1 MSMLK
6 YAIGLCAMG
15 IALSSAA
22 RARADVVIEAA
33 PLHDEKM
40 RIDGLLREWP
50 GQFASFKTTLK
61 GSLKAS
67 GMVGYDD
74 NDVYVA
80 IKAAD
85 PKIVRSRGAGDD
97 EDHAT
102 LSLAFPNT
110 AGRYTAYEITLHPG
124 DPGKLPGVVKVNGR
138 VSKASKLVEAPEAGG
153 LVIEAKIPWSEFSQS
168 ALARVG
174 LKAALRYSDA
184 RAPGQIKN
192 VVATSAKN
200 GGSLPYLPLEGEQA
214 LRGALLKRNGLSDR
228 PVRQVFGNVVGDSQ
242 YEWVAV
248 YGQYLCVVGPGYR
261 GGKEFYYGEL
271 NITSGK
277 QLTRLELADLDA
289 DGKKEVLVQKQLG
302 GDEGYREVLLAF
314 KIDAKAA
321 PSVVFAHEVG
331 IVTEEGSIKNKVSI
345 SEGSITI
352 AQGTSDGFDPA
363 TYDEP
368 LPGEGVESALFPWDT
383 VKSRSFEWKGDRMEP
398 SDETA
403 WKPKLGK
410 PRGGGSRGR
419 AASAPAGPPPPP
431 VPRPPTSEELL
442 DRVYA
447 LYKKDRGVGGA
458 KPRFDFV
465 TDVVGDPQTER
476 VLVHGKDIVVFGKGF
491 REGQSYTF
499 INVGV
504 KEDKDILH
512 ATARDLTGDGKAEII
527 VRGIL
532 KAKASKELGGDTID
546 RYALFIYGIQ
556 GEKLVR
562 IFGAETGRALGS
574 QRILGTVAFAPAKQ
588 GLSIELR
595 PGRAVSWT
603 EKDYPF
609 PEDTTPA
616 GGLEPLALPWG
627 SLGARTYTFNGSS
640 YSH

>member
-1 MSMLK
+1 MLK
-6 YAIGLCAMG
+6 YAF
-15 IALSSAA
+15 ALFALGSALLTSTSA
-22 RARADVVIEAA
+22 LADVVIDAE
-33 PLHDEKM
+33 PLHDKKM

-50 GQFASFKTTLK
+50 GQFAAFKTTLK

-67 GMVGYDD
+67 GLVGYDD
-74 NDVYVA
+74 KDLYVA

-85 PKIVRSRGAGDD
+85 EKIVRTAGAGDS

-102 LSLAFPNT
+102 FSLAFPNT
-110 AGRYTAYEITLHPG
+110 SGHYTSFDVKLYPG
-124 DPGKLPGVVKVNGR
+124 DPGKLPGVVKINGR
-138 VSKASKLVEAPEAGG
+138 VSKASKLVEAPEEGG
-153 LVIEAKIPWSEFSQS
+153 LVIEAKIPWSEFSQ
-168 ALARVG
+168 AAIARVG
-174 LKAALRYSDA
+174 LKATLKYSDA
-184 RAPGQIKN
+184 RSPGSLKN
-192 VVATSAKN
+192 VVATSAKTA
-200 GGSLPYLPLEGEQA
+200 GSMPYMPLEGEQA
-214 LRGALLKRNGLSDR
+214 LRGALLKAKRLSDR
-228 PVRQVFGNVVGDSQ
+228 PTRQVFGNVVGDAQ

-248 YGQYLCVVGPGYR
+248 YGQYMCVVGPGYR
-261 GGKEFYYGEL
+261 DGKEFYYGEL
-271 NITSGK
+271 NITGGK
-277 QLTRLELADLDA
+277 QLTRLELHDLDG
-289 DGKKEVLVQKQLG
+289 DGKKEVLVQKHLG

-314 KIDAKAA
+314 KLDPKDA
-321 PSVVFAHEVG
+321 PTVVFAHEVG
-331 IVTEEGSIKNKVSI
+331 IVTEAGSIKNKVSI
-345 SEGSITI
+345 NGGKITI
-352 AQGTSDGFDPA
+352 EQGTSEGFDPA

-368 LPGEGVESALFPWDT
+368 LPGEGVESALLPWDT
-383 VKSRSFEWKGDRMEP
+383 VKSRSFEWKGDRMEA

-403 WKPKLGK
+403 WKPKVTK
-410 PRGGGSRGR
+410 ARGG
-419 AASAPAGPPPPP
+419 ASAGRPAAARSGPPPPP
-431 VPRPPTSEELL
+431 APRPPTSEELL

-465 TDVVGDPQTER
+465 TDVVGDSQTER

-512 ATARDLTGDGKAEII
+512 ATARDITGDGKAEII

-546 RYALFIYGIQ
+546 RYALFIYQ
-556 GEKLVR
+556 VAGEKLVR

-574 QRILGTVAFAPAKQ
+574 QRILATVAFAPAKQ

-595 PGRAVSWT
+595 PGRAVGWT

-627 SLGARTYTFNGSS
+627 SLGARLYTFNGSS
-640 YSH
+640 YSQ